1 MRGQSQC
8 LSLCREV
15 RIKYKAAY
23 STDCNILILIVLS
36 IRSITQPRY
45 GSAVVVGAVAVRC
58 AVATPAVSG
67 AIE

>member
-1 MRGQSQC
+1 M
-8 LSLCREV
+8 LV
-15 RIKYKAAY
+15 KHKAAY
-23 STDCNILILIVLS
+23 ATDCKILILSVVRIS

-67 AIE
+67 DIE